1 MVPDTE
7 VYRVLKWAG
16 GRVPLEILD
25 KVRIEVDTAPTSMT
39 IVECRPPGDAH
50 RAGSDWMRSPI
61 ARLRYTQARRTWALY
76 RRDRNQKFHLYELI
90 WSGRVCLRVAR
101 RDRRR
106 PNGDL
111 LGVTS
116 SH

>member
-16 GRVPLEILD
+16 GRVPLESMD

-50 RAGSDWMRSPI
+50 RAASDWMRSPI

-90 WSGRVCLRVAR
+90 CSGRACPEVAAR
-101 RDRRR
+101 IG
-106 PNGDL
+106 PGPTGDFW
-111 LGVTS
+111 G
-116 SH
+116 